1 MIKQGETMKKNL
13 KKIYALALAIIFL
26 LGTFAPLKTLAAD
39 PEVPAEG
46 EEVELTEEELEAKR
60 QAEIKAEW
68 ERQVKKYIN
77 KDPDQLTTAYLVGD
91 YASGEILE
99 EKNIDDLVA
108 IASTTKILSIYV
120 VLDEIKAGH
129 ISLDDKVYIDKDI
142 SRLGGSSYKLK
153 EGEEIPVEDLI
164 KAALI
169 VSGNDATKALA
180 KHVAGSEE
188 AFVEKMKAKLEELN
202 ITNYQI
208 INSSGL
214 PNYNIDKQNMLTT
227 RDLFYLSRAF
237 IKDYPEMLKIT
248 SMKELVN
255 LERDFKE
262 ENTNP
267 LLGEF
272 PQVDGLKTGYT
283 GLAGRCLVATALV
296 KGDGEKTKDLR
307 LISITMGSN
316 SDAARYVAAK
326 KLLKK
331 SLDTYVY
338 ESLSNPNT
346 LIASIEDDKLDPKEV
361 NIYPKEEF
369 SLLRKKSDFTN
380 STNTIEELEPPLKAG
395 QTVGTISYYL
405 NGEEVFTTDLI
416 IKQDVLEASIL
427 RKIQGLYGSLY
438 MSLFKIFNS

>member
-1 MIKQGETMKKNL
+1 MKKKL
-13 KKIYALALAIIFL
+13 KKIYALGLAIVFL
-26 LGTFAPLKTLAAD
+26 LGSFAPLKVFAKDLEL
-39 PEVPAEG
+39 PV
-46 EEVELTEEELEAKR
+46 EEEIQLSEEELEAQR
-60 QAEIKAEW
+60 QAEIQAEW

-129 ISLDDKVYIDKDI
+129 ISLEDKVYIDKEI

-180 KHVAGSEE
+180 KYVAGSEE
-188 AFVEKMKAKLEELN
+188 AFVEKMKAKLESLD
-202 ITNYQI
+202 IKNYQL

-214 PNYNIDKQNMLTT
+214 PNYNIDKQNMMTT
-227 RDLFYLSRAF
+227 RDLFHLSRAF
-237 IKDYPEMLKIT
+237 IRDYPQMLKIT
-248 SMKELVN
+248 AMTELVN

-283 GLAGRCLVATALV
+283 GLAGRCLVATALI
-296 KGDGEKTKDLR
+296 KGDKETTKDLR

-338 ESLSNPNT
+338 QNLANPNQVV
-346 LIASIEDDKLDPKEV
+346 ASVEDDKLDPKEV

-369 SLLRKKSDFTN
+369 SKLIKKSDFTN
-380 STNTIEELEPPLKAG
+380 STSQIDDLVPPLKAG
-395 QTVGTISYYL
+395 QEVGTISYYL
-405 NGEEVFTTDLI
+405 NGEEIFSTALI
-416 IKQDVLEASIL
+416 VKQDILEASIL
-427 RKIQGLYGSLY
+427 RKIQGFYASLY
-438 MSLFKIFNS
+438 MSLYKIFND

>member
-13 KKIYALALAIIFL
+13 KKIYALALAIVFL
-26 LGTFAPLKTLAAD
+26 LGTFAPLEAFAEDSEL
-39 PEVPAEG
+39 PAEG
-46 EEVELTEEELEAKR
+46 EEVQLTEEELEAIR
-60 QAEIKAEW
+60 QAEIQAEW

-99 EKNIDDLVA
+99 ARNIDDLVA

-129 ISLDDKVYIDKDI
+129 ISLDDKVYIDKEI

-180 KHVAGSEE
+180 KHLAGSEE

-214 PNYNIDKQNMLTT
+214 PNYNIDKQNMMTT
-227 RDLFYLSRAF
+227 RDLYYLSRAF
-237 IKDYPEMLKIT
+237 IKDYPEMLEIT

-283 GLAGRCLVATALV
+283 GLAGRCLVATALI
-296 KGDGEKTKDLR
+296 KGDKETTKDLR

-338 ESLSNPNT
+338 QILANPNQVV
-346 LIASIEDDKLDPKEV
+346 ASVEDDNLDPVEV
-361 NIYPKEEF
+361 NIYTKEEF
-369 SLLRKKSDFTN
+369 SLLIKKSDFTN
-380 STNTIEELEPPLKAG
+380 STTQIDDLVPPLKAG
-395 QTVGTISYYL
+395 QEVGTISYYL
-405 NGEEVFTTDLI
+405 NGEEIFSTALI
-416 IKQDVLEASIL
+416 VKQDVLEASIL
-427 RKIQGLYGSLY
+427 RKIQDLYASLY

>member
-1 MIKQGETMKKNL
+1 MKKNL
-13 KKIYALALAIIFL
+13 KKIYALGLAIVFL
-26 LGTFAPLKTLAAD
+26 LGSFAPLKVFAKDLEL
-39 PEVPAEG
+39 PVEE
-46 EEVELTEEELEAKR
+46 EEVQLSEEELEAQR
-60 QAEIKAEW
+60 QAEIQAEW

-129 ISLDDKVYIDKDI
+129 ISLEDKVYIDKEI

-180 KHVAGSEE
+180 KYVAGSEE
-188 AFVEKMKAKLEELN
+188 AFVEKMKAKLESLD
-202 ITNYQI
+202 IKNYQL

-214 PNYNIDKQNMLTT
+214 PNYNIDKQNMMTT
-227 RDLFYLSRAF
+227 RDLFHLSRAF
-237 IKDYPEMLKIT
+237 IRDYPQMLKIT
-248 SMKELVN
+248 AMTELVN

-283 GLAGRCLVATALV
+283 GLAGRCLVATALI
-296 KGDGEKTKDLR
+296 KGDKETTKDLR

-338 ESLSNPNT
+338 QNLANPNQVV
-346 LIASIEDDKLDPKEV
+346 ASVEDDKLDPKEV

-369 SLLRKKSDFTN
+369 SKLIKKSDFTN
-380 STNTIEELEPPLKAG
+380 STSQIDDLVPPLKAG
-395 QTVGTISYYL
+395 QEVGTISYYL
-405 NGEEVFTTDLI
+405 NGEEIFSTALI
-416 IKQDVLEASIL
+416 VKQDVLEASIL
-427 RKIQGLYGSLY
+427 RKIQGFYASLY
-438 MSLFKIFNS
+438 MSLYKIFND